1 MNKFDVLVK
10 PLLSEKS
17 NKTRESLNKYAFV
30 VKLTASKQD
39 VSDAVEAMF
48 GVKVARVHTVITRG
62 KTKRRGSISAKQ
74 GNKKKAIVTLVSGA
88 KIDLFADL

>member
-17 NKTRESLNKYAFV
+17 NKTREKLNKYSFV
-30 VKLTASKQD
+30 VQLTATKQD
-39 VSDAVEAMF
+39 VAKAVEAMF
-48 GVKVARVHTVITRG
+48 NVKVENVRTAITRG
-62 KTKRRGSISAKQ
+62 KVKRRGPITAKAS
-74 GNKKKAIVTLVSGA
+74 NLKKAVVTLVSGA